1 MIRRVVDTQIL
12 VSMTDANQN
21 FSKVTRMVDENGM
34 AVILKNNKPKYM
46 VVEFDE
52 YEEIKKSRQELITK
66 TANNLI
72 DKNLEAFQELAK

>member
-1 MIRRVVDTQIL
+1 MVVDTQIL

>member
-1 MIRRVVDTQIL
+1 MVVDTQIL

-34 AVILKNNKPKYM
+34 VVILKNNKPKYM

>member
-1 MIRRVVDTQIL
+1 MVVDTQIL

-52 YEEIKKSRQELITK
+52 YEE
-66 TANNLI
+66 NNLI